1 MAKPSKI
8 SLKASLS
15 SHQSR
20 LQAKQKAAHAA
31 HVAEARAKKAATGHQ
46 KSKTH
51 NKGKAR
57 AQPPRCTLPFT
68 PRDRILLI
76 GEGNFSFA
84 RSLIVDPPSPL
95 LDLSASNITATT
107 LDSEE
112 DCYAKYPDSK
122 LIVSL
127 LKSKGVDVHFEVD
140 ATKLEKTAALRG
152 RRWDR
157 VVWNFPHAGDFFP
170 PNPSLMLNLT
180 LPRGKGITDHDRNI
194 HHNQTV
200 IMGFLRSVAPFLSV
214 GAVPNVNLPRQR
226 KPKDEDEEED
236 TKSDDAEGRPK
247 PQRGTVLITLRNVVP
262 YTLWYIAFLS
272 HGS

>member
-1 MAKPSKI
+1 MGFLPESAALANLAFFRRRSGSEGLLIVSFEDRGAGIAGGVAYHDGGCVETFLWSFRRGLLPFLNCTADRMAKTSKI

-31 HVAEARAKKAATGHQ
+31 HLAEQRAKKAATGYQ
-46 KSKTH
+46 KS
-51 NKGKAR
+51 KGKAR
-57 AQPPRCTLPFT
+57 AQAPRCTLPFT

-84 RSLIVDPPSPL
+84 RSLIGDPPSPL

-112 DCYAKYPDSK
+112 DCYAKYPDAK

-127 LKSKGVDVHFEVD
+127 LRSKGVEVHFEVD
-140 ATKLEKTAALRG
+140 ATKLEKKATLRG

-157 VVWNFPHAGDFFP
+157 VVWNFPHAGEQ
-170 PNPSLMLNLT
+170 L
-180 LPRGKGITDHDRNI
+180 
-194 HHNQTV
+194 
-200 IMGFLRSVAPFLSV
+200 
-214 GAVPNVNLPRQR
+214 
-226 KPKDEDEEED
+226 
-236 TKSDDAEGRPK
+236 
-247 PQRGTVLITLRNVVP
+247 
-262 YTLWYIAFLS
+262 
-272 HGS
+272 